1 MTALEIKKKQVELQR
16 VKVAK
21 MELELKIEEKED
33 EINRLKEHIKIQEQK
48 ELELTKE
55 IREG

>member
-1 MTALEIKKKQVELQR
+1 
-16 VKVAK
+16 
-21 MELELKIEEKED
+21 MELELKVEEKED

>member
-1 MTALEIKKKQVELQR
+1 MSPLELKKKQVELQR

-21 MELELKIEEKED
+21 MELELKVEEKED

-48 ELELTKE
+48 EQELLKE
-55 IREG
+55 IGG